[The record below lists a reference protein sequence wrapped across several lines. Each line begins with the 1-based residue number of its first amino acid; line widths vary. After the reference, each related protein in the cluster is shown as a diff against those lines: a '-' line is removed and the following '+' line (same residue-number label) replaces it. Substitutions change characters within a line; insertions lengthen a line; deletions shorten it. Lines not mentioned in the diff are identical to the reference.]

1 VETLRLD
8 VHHRLRS
15 IQLELALDARPGET
29 LALVGPSGAG
39 KSTVLRIAAGL
50 VTPDGGTVALGD
62 VVWLDTE
69 RGIDLP
75 PEQRSVGL
83 VFQDY
88 ALFPHLDVR
97 HNVAFGGT
105 ERVDEL
111 LARFRIAHLAGER
124 PTAISGGERQRV
136 ALARALARNPKVLL
150 LDEPLSALDTHTRA
164 TVRGELRDFLHE
176 LDLPTIIV
184 THDFE
189 DAAVLADRVGVL
201 VAGTLLQQATPDELV
216 ASPADAFVATFT
228 GANVLYGS
236 ATLAADGLT
245 HVVLD
250 AGGSAWTTDS
260 AHGRVALAVHPWEVS
275 LARETSAES
284 AVNHIHAPI
293 GSIVRL
299 GNRTR
304 VRIGPLT
311 AEITTSS
318 VDRLEL
324 KEGEPVF
331 ATFKAT
337 ATRVLAA
344 PSDES
349 QAWVSGPG
357 HVSESR

>member
-8 VHHRLRS
+8 VRHRLRS
-15 IQLELALDARPGET
+15 IQLELTLDARPGET

-50 VTPDGGTVALGD
+50 VTPDEGKVSLGD
-62 VVWLDTE
+62 TVWLDTA

-97 HNVAFGGT
+97 RNVAFGGD

-124 PTAISGGERQRV
+124 PAAISGGERQRV
-136 ALARALARNPKVLL
+136 ALARALARGPRVLL
-150 LDEPLSALDTHTRA
+150 LDEPLSALDAHTRA
-164 TVRGELRDFLHE
+164 TVRSELRDFLHE

-201 VAGTLLQQATPDELV
+201 VAGKLLQQGTPSELV
-216 ASPADAFVATFT
+216 ATPADAFVATFT
-228 GANVLYGS
+228 GANVLYGT
-236 ATLAADGLT
+236 AALASDGLS

-250 AGGSAWTTDS
+250 DGGSAWTTDRAS
-260 AHGRVALAVHPWEVS
+260 GRVALAVHPWEVS
-275 LARETSAES
+275 LARETSPDS

-293 GSIVRL
+293 ASIVRL
-299 GNRTR
+299 GNRAR
-304 VRIGPLT
+304 VKIGPLT
-311 AEITTSS
+311 AEITTGSI
-318 VDRLEL
+318 DRLEL
-324 KEGEPVF
+324 EVGEPVY

-344 PSDES
+344 AD
-349 QAWVSGPG
+349 
-357 HVSESR
+357 

>member
-1 VETLRLD
+1 
-8 VHHRLRS
+8 
-15 IQLELALDARPGET
+15 
-29 LALVGPSGAG
+29 
-39 KSTVLRIAAGL
+39 
-50 VTPDGGTVALGD
+50 
-62 VVWLDTE
+62 
-69 RGIDLP
+69 
-75 PEQRSVGL
+75 
-83 VFQDY
+83 
-88 ALFPHLDVR
+88 
-97 HNVAFGGT
+97 
-105 ERVDEL
+105 
-111 LARFRIAHLAGER
+111 
-124 PTAISGGERQRV
+124 
-136 ALARALARNPKVLL
+136 
-150 LDEPLSALDTHTRA
+150 
-164 TVRGELRDFLHE
+164 LRDFLHE